1 MGLDQYA
8 YAVRPN
14 KGNTDFGWVWSDE
27 VQPENGKG
35 VTEIAYWRKHPNLQ
49 GFMEA
54 LWIRKRAEQGEP
66 VQPETEGWFAGEVV
80 FNCQPLRLTW
90 ADLDELEATLK
101 VGDLPTTE
109 GFFFGED
116 SDDYYLNQDLEFI
129 KKARQIMSQDMEIYY
144 DSWW

>member
-27 VQPENGKG
+27 VQPENGEA

-49 GFMEA
+49 GWMEA

-66 VQPETEGWFAGEVV
+66 VQPITDGLFAGEVV

-101 VGDLPTTE
+101 RGDLPPTS
-109 GFFFGED
+109 GFFFGEG